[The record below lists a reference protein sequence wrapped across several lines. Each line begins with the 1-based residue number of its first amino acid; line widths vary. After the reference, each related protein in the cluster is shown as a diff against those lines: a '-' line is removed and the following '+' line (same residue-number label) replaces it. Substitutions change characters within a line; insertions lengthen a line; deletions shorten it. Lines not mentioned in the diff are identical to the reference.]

1 MKKSAVILVVVATLA
16 AAGGYFAAMTFAPD
30 MGSVNSDTGMIGQHR
45 PDFSHQDINGN
56 VVSTAD
62 FDDKVLLL
70 NFWATWCAPCVEEM
84 PMLSELQVEW
94 SSRGLQ
100 VIGIALDDPGRAAG
114 FARDMGLTYPVLVGG
129 ADVVITGKRYGN
141 DTGMLPFSILIDRR
155 GTIRW
160 VHLGALDFRV
170 LRQEIKSLMSSQ

>member
-1 MKKSAVILVVVATLA
+1 MKKTVVILVVVAMLA
-16 AAGGYFAAMTFAPD
+16 AAGGYFAAMTFVGYTSP
-30 MGSVNSDTGMIGQHR
+30 GQGLIGQYR

-56 VVSTAD
+56 AVSAAD
-62 FDDKVLLL
+62 FDDKVLLV

-84 PMLSELQVEW
+84 PMLSELQAEW

-114 FARDMGLTYPVLVGG
+114 FAKDMGLAYPVLFGG

-141 DTGMLPFSILIDRR
+141 DTGMLPFSVLIDRK
-155 GTIRW
+155 GAIRW
-160 VHLGALDFRV
+160 THLGALDFED
-170 LRQEIKSLMSSQ
+170 LHQEIKSLISPR